1 VPVSRNEPEYPVAT
15 GYELICRRLLRRA
28 LIVAAICLGVTMGL

>member
-1 VPVSRNEPEYPVAT
+1 MEPEYPVAK
-15 GYELICRRLLRRA
+15 GYELIFAVVLLRRA